1 MEKHLADDL
10 QSAKLAIGD
19 IVTSEDFRHFIE
31 SPPAEA
37 ARTGVRHW
45 VVPVAILPDR
55 LRDALQ
61 VQSRIL
67 RLKASVARKQKN
79 ASGDRGAAL
88 YAILQTLL
96 DKGKRRRRQ
105 ERYGRIV
112 IDGKVQAKSYRAVLE
127 REDGLP
133 VLVSLHRR

>member
-10 QSAKLAIGD
+10 HSAKLTLGD
-19 IVTSEDFRHFIE
+19 FVTSEDFRHFIE

-37 ARTGVRHW
+37 ARTGARHW
-45 VVPVAILPDR
+45 VVPVAILPDV

-79 ASGDRGAAL
+79 ASGDRRAAL

-96 DKGKRRRRQ
+96 DKGQRRQ
-105 ERYGRIV
+105 RKERYGRVV
-112 IDGKVQAKSYRAVLE
+112 IDGQVQAKSYRAVLE
-127 REDGLP
+127 PEDGLP